1 MMSSFIFDTFH
12 FIGDVLIEVLIHDKH
27 NSQLPEYLDDDVLP
41 VRNMHNF
48 KLRKNIYTI
57 KCQLF
62 ITHLD

>member
-41 VRNMHNF
+41 VRT
-48 KLRKNIYTI
+48 TI
-57 KCQLF
+57 CIILN
-62 ITHLD
+62 